1 MSEGK
6 KEAPGGPASPLGK
19 DEEQRL
25 QHFLR
30 RRQLKDRMVSLL
42 TSVKEAHDLKRGEVT
57 TAKDAPYEDIVAS
70 LKDAIAN
77 GWLDTAALTTILDDA
92 EIAGRQHVCPFLVD
106 AGDLEAVKKSL
117 LSPKTL
123 NDEPTRLEE
132 FWHTP
137 LEPYTRILANDDARL
152 LTKIIGTRKYWVELE
167 GSIRTDDYEEI
178 KRKRQKERA
187 AMVIKLDLS
196 DRLIQF
202 RVPIR
207 ENAPGEDTAKSVY
220 AFITELV
227 HSQYGDEGVAW
238 LLRLKP
244 LRISDAFQKIIENRD
259 DFQLHTDTPENKF
272 FKSSMSRKGSPELGK
287 DIRDFDQWVFDSG
300 FARSSMRGVWKTGG
314 EGCIDVRMHYEQVK
328 VNDQLTRQV
337 ARLYFAKP
345 YGDGDVEHV
354 IRRIREH
361 F

>member
-1 MSEGK
+1 MTT
-6 KEAPGGPASPLGK
+6 PDSPLGK

-25 QHFLR
+25 EQFLR
-30 RRQLKDRMVSLL
+30 RRQLKNRMVDLL
-42 TSVKEAHDLKRGEVT
+42 TTAKESHDLKRGEVT
-57 TAKDAPYEDIVAS
+57 TARDAPYEDIVTS
-70 LKDAIAN
+70 LTAALTN
-77 GWLDTAALTTILDDA
+77 GWLDTQTLTEAFDNA

-106 AGDLEAVKKSL
+106 PGDLDAVRKSL
-117 LSPKTL
+117 RTPKTL
-123 NDEPTRLEE
+123 NTRPTELNE

-137 LEPYTRILANDDARL
+137 LEPYTRILTDRANLL
-152 LTKIIGTRKYWVELE
+152 LTKIVGTRKYWVELE
-167 GSIRTDDYEEI
+167 NSIRTDDYEEI

-187 AMVIKLDLS
+187 AMVLKLDPI
-196 DRLIQF
+196 DRLLQF

-220 AFITELV
+220 AFITDLV
-227 HSQYGDEGVAW
+227 HSQYGDDGVAW

-244 LRISDAFQKIIENRD
+244 LKICDAFQKIIENRE

-272 FKSSMSRKGSPELGK
+272 FKSSMSRKGAPELGK

-300 FARSSMRGVWKTGG
+300 FARSSIRGVWKRG
-314 EGCIDVRMHYEQVK
+314 EGCIDVRMHFEQVK
-328 VNDQLTRQV
+328 VNDQLTRHV

-345 YGDGDVEHV
+345 YGDEDVEHV
-354 IRRIREH
+354 IGRIREH